1 MINIAYVID
10 TIATPRAGTEKQ
22 LLMLLKGL
30 GRDRFNPTLVC
41 LRNSEWLEEQSLSCD
56 LEILNLGSILRPDF
70 FGAASRFKKLH
81 RERKF
86 DIVQTFFLD
95 ANLFGTIA
103 ARMAGIKNVVSS
115 RRNIGYWHT
124 SFYRT
129 MLRIL
134 RRWTPYYLANS
145 KAVLDVSLEAEGIAP
160 ENITVIYNGLDLS
173 QFEDIDESIR
183 LKQRHAWGVAD
194 NELLVG
200 TVANLRP
207 VKNIPSLISAATRLT
222 KEHADLKFVVVGEGP
237 DREQLQQQID
247 SARLA
252 DRFRLVGA
260 HNNIVPCLA
269 ALDVGVQ
276 CSKSESFSGSLVE
289 YMAAGLPI
297 VASAVGGN
305 VEAISHEHTGL
316 LYDVRDPD
324 GLTSSISALL
334 SDQEKGLQYGEAARK
349 AAFIDYSEDACVKAH
364 ERYYTDIMEKWS
376 RT

>member
-30 GRDRFNPTLVC
+30 DRNRFNPTLVC
-41 LRNSEWLEEQSLSCD
+41 LRNSEWLEDQALSCD
-56 LEILNLGSILRPDF
+56 LEILNLGSILRPGF

-124 SFYRT
+124 WFYRT
-129 MLRIL
+129 MLRML
-134 RRWTPYYLANS
+134 RRWTSCYLANS

-173 QFEDIDESIR
+173 QYEVIEESVR
-183 LKQRHAWGVAD
+183 LRQRHTWGVAD

-200 TVANLRP
+200 AVANLRP
-207 VKNIPSLISAATRLT
+207 VKNIPSLISAAARLT
-222 KEHADLKFVVVGEGP
+222 RKHAGLKFVVVGEGP
-237 DREQLQQQID
+237 DREQLQQQVD
-247 SARLA
+247 SAGLT
-252 DRFRLVGA
+252 DRFRMMGA
-260 HNNIVPCLA
+260 HNDIVPCLA
-269 ALDVGVQ
+269 AFDVGVQ
-276 CSKSESFSGSLVE
+276 CSRSESFSGSLVE

-297 VASAVGGN
+297 AASAVGGN
-305 VEAISHEHTGL
+305 VEAISHEQTGL
-316 LYDVRDPD
+316 LYDVNDPN
-324 GLTSSISALL
+324 GLVSTISALL
-334 SDQEKGLQYGEAARK
+334 SDLGKALQYGESARE
-349 AAFIDYSEDACVKAH
+349 AAFAHYSEEACVKAH
-364 ERYYTDIMEKWS
+364 ERYYTDIMEKRS